1 MALSTGEVKFKG
13 MVRPNTKLLEY
24 GIDFKRVMR
33 GRLVLGTADGWLT
46 LMEIYPA
53 HAHIEIGNIWFSP
66 RMQRSRAATEAMSLL
81 RAAVSDL
88 VEAEEGVLSITTV
101 QSVGGQWLAPRLGGF
116 QIAHP
121 RIAVGDELVPRFIA
135 RFESRSGTVARVA
148 DLAQVP
154 EAVAAYQAR
163 LGLPP
168 RAAVARPL
176 AGLAWPAGFSHHPGP
191 AGQSEI
197 LSVTPCLAGIAEVG
211 SVALPSGPD
220 SPTTLNF
227 VPDHHLVVLHC
238 SQIVRHFEDVWP
250 LVRARPGGMPR
261 TINLVAGPSRTGD
274 VELTLQ
280 LGAHGPRSV
289 HVILV
294 DAPI

>member
-1 MALSTGEVKFKG
+1 MSSRSAILDQIRRQLGRGPLPPDAVAALEARRTAH
-13 MVRPNTKLLEY
+13 T
-24 GIDFKRVMR
+24 RV
-33 GRLVLGTADGWLT
+33 
-46 LMEIYPA
+46 
-53 HAHIEIGNIWFSP
+53 
-66 RMQRSRAATEAMSLL
+66 
-81 RAAVSDL
+81 
-88 VEAEEGVLSITTV
+88 
-101 QSVGGQWLAPRLGGF
+101 
-116 QIAHP
+116 
-121 RIAVGDELVPRFIA
+121 AVGDDLVTRFIA
-135 RFESRSGTVARVA
+135 RFESRAGSVARVA
-148 DLAQVP
+148 TLDEVP
-154 EAVAAYQAR
+154 AAVAAYQAR

-176 AGLAWPAGFSHHPGP
+176 AGLPWPAGFSHHPGP
-191 AGQSEI
+191 AGPDEL

-261 TINLVAGPSRTGD
+261 TINLIAGPSRTGD